1 MPTYAINSSKQPMTA
16 TGLVE
21 AILEWEETADGRR
34 RPSEKQARHEHTG
47 MPFWGV
53 EVLYVQ
59 TAFGRKHSVTSRVVV
74 ESAEEPKPA
83 PLTSVTFE
91 GLQVEVR
98 TNKAGQLIE
107 AWTAD
112 RLVDSAKPAQRPG
125 SDKAA

>member
-1 MPTYAINSSKQPMTA
+1 MPTYAINSTKQPMTA
-16 TGLVE
+16 TGLTE

-34 RPSEKQARHEHTG
+34 RPSDRQARNEDTG
-47 MPFWGV
+47 MPLWAV

-74 ESAEEPKPA
+74 ESIEEPKPA
-83 PLTSVTFE
+83 PLTPVTFE

-112 RLVDSAKPAQRPG
+112 RLVDGAKPAPRPG
-125 SDKAA
+125 SEKAA

>member
-1 MPTYAINSSKQPMTA
+1 MPTYAINSTKQPMTA

-21 AILEWEETADGRR
+21 AILVWEETADGRR
-34 RPSEKQARHEHTG
+34 RPSEKQARNEDTG
-47 MPFWGV
+47 MPQWGV

-59 TAFGRKHSVTSRVVV
+59 TAFGRKHSVTSRVIVDSV
-74 ESAEEPKPA
+74 DEPKPA
-83 PLTSVTFE
+83 PLTPVTFE

-112 RLVDSAKPAQRPG
+112 RLVDGPKPAQRPG